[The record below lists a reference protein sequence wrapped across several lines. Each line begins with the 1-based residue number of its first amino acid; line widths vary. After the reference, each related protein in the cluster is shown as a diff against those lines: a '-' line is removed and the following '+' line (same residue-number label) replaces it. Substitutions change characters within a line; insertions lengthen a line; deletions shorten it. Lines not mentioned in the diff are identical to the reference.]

1 MKWILLKKYEWTNIK
16 WHVDSCES
24 YIRRLERKVEA
35 LEKYLKIKCDD
46 SATYHKHK
54 LVCGD

>member
-1 MKWILLKKYEWTNIK
+1 MNWILLKKYEWTNIK
-16 WHVDSCES
+16 WQVDSCES

-54 LVCGD
+54 LGVE